1 MVKILVVSAAVAASL
16 MFYLAEGQPLQSAR
30 QSPIPVQRDGMPSG
44 KVGGLASASVADLTR
59 KSDVVCVGIVSS
71 LTANGTATVFSGGN
85 SYTVDV
91 KLATISVDRYVK
103 GTDGPA
109 ITTEVYNAQN
119 LDLEGQDVLVGQR
132 GIFFLKDKSGTT
144 YKPTL
149 REFVFAPALAT
160 APASGAQDVDGVMAE
175 LSQVVASSSASL
187 ADRQL
192 AIYILGETLQLEY
205 QAAAMSSLRDEAGK
219 TASPVRVDAAVVL
232 LQNDDVSAV
241 DFVADRV
248 LQTSPPLDG
257 TTQQHINTALL
268 GRLKNPL
275 AIPALIRLLGSTDAT
290 VRRGA
295 AASLRRTQ
303 SQGALEPLAR
313 TGLEDADQTVRY
325 FAVMGLAELVGD
337 YQHGPAITVYRQN
350 ESMYLDYWR
359 TWRAGMFP

>member
-1 MVKILVVSAAVAASL
+1 
-16 MFYLAEGQPLQSAR
+16 
-30 QSPIPVQRDGMPSG
+30 
-44 KVGGLASASVADLTR
+44 
-59 KSDVVCVGIVSS
+59 
-71 LTANGTATVFSGGN
+71 
-85 SYTVDV
+85 
-91 KLATISVDRYVK
+91 
-103 GTDGPA
+103 
-109 ITTEVYNAQN
+109 
-119 LDLEGQDVLVGQR
+119 
-132 GIFFLKDKSGTT
+132 
-144 YKPTL
+144 
-149 REFVFAPALAT
+149 
-160 APASGAQDVDGVMAE
+160 
-175 LSQVVASSSASL
+175 
-187 ADRQL
+187 
-192 AIYILGETLQLEY
+192 
-205 QAAAMSSLRDEAGK
+205 
-219 TASPVRVDAAVVL
+219 VDAAVVL